1 MRFQVREAFGRPLR
15 RGCLAALGIA
25 VSVAGAAGCAKLEAK
40 PPPAKPPAVV
50 TDVPIEREVSDYEYF
65 VGQTMARKSV
75 DVRAR
80 VNGYLDKVNF
90 ADGDEVKEGIVLFE
104 IDSRSYDAEVARTEA
119 ALVQA
124 EAHAH
129 RLEADYQR
137 ARSLKGRDVLSQ
149 AEFDV
154 VAGDYSEAKAAVGIA
169 KANRDLA
176 KLNQGFTHVVSP
188 IEGRISRRMVD
199 PGNLVK
205 TDETLL
211 TNIVTLDPVYVYFD
225 IDERTLL
232 RLRRLVAE
240 GKIQSRSETE
250 LKVDL
255 ALADEQGFPHQG
267 TVDFS
272 DNKVDQTT
280 GTLRVRA
287 SVPNPKPRVLSPGM
301 FMRVRLPVGKPH
313 MAILVPE
320 KAIGTDQGR
329 KFVYVVKPG
338 KDKEGKPADIV
349 EYRPITVGSQQEIM
363 IGTRPEQRR
372 VVEKGIAPGERV
384 VVSGL
389 QRVRPGI
396 AVTAISSEE
405 LASSPTN
412 SESAKSAAARTGSG
426 G

>member
-1 MRFQVREAFGRPLR
+1 MRFQVREAFGRR
-15 RGCLAALGIA
+15 FRGGCLAALGLA
-25 VSVAGAAGCAKLEAK
+25 ASVAGSSGCAQTEAK
-40 PPPAKPPAVV
+40 PPPPKAPAVV

-75 DVRAR
+75 EVRAR
-80 VNGYLDKVNF
+80 VNGYLDKLNF
-90 ADGDEVKEGIVLFE
+90 KDGDEVKEGDMLFE
-104 IDSRSYDAEVARTEA
+104 IDPRQYDADVARTEA
-119 ALVQA
+119 ALAQA
-124 EAHAH
+124 EAHSH

-137 ARSLKGRDVLSQ
+137 ARNLKGREVFSQ
-149 AEFDV
+149 SEFDA

-176 KLNQGFTHVVSP
+176 RLNLSFTKVDAP
-188 IEGRISRRMVD
+188 IEGRLSRRMVD

-205 TDETLL
+205 ADETLL

-240 GKIQSRSETE
+240 GKIQSRAESE
-250 LKVDL
+250 LHVDV
-255 ALADEQGFPHQG
+255 ALADEEKFPHVG
-267 TVDFS
+267 IVDFS

-287 SVPNPKPRVLSPGM
+287 AVPNPKPRVLSPGM

-313 MAILVPE
+313 QAILVPE
-320 KAIGTDQGR
+320 QAVGTDQGR
-329 KFVYVVKPG
+329 KFVYVVKAG
-338 KDKEGKPADIV
+338 KDKDGKPADIV
-349 EYRPITVGSQQEIM
+349 EYRPITVGSQQEVM
-363 IGTRPEQRR
+363 VGTRSEQRR
-372 VVEKGIAPGERV
+372 VVEQGITPGERV

-396 AVTAISSEE
+396 AVTAISVKE
-405 LASSPTN
+405 LAASGSK
-412 SESAKSAAARTGSG
+412 SESGKSAAARTGSG

>member
-1 MRFQVREAFGRPLR
+1 MRFPFPEALGRPLR

-25 VSVAGAAGCAKLEAK
+25 VSLAGASGCAKTEAK
-40 PPPAKPPAVV
+40 PPPPKAPAVV
-50 TDVPIEREVSDYEYF
+50 TDLPIEREVSDYEYF
-65 VGQTMARKSV
+65 VGQTTAKKSV

-80 VNGYLDKVNF
+80 VNGYLDKLNF
-90 ADGDEVKEGIVLFE
+90 KDGDEVKEGDLLFE
-104 IDSRSYDAEVARTEA
+104 IDPRQYDAEFARTEA
-119 ALVQA
+119 AVVQA

-137 ARSLKGRDVLSQ
+137 ARNLKGREVLSQ
-149 AEFDV
+149 SEFDV
-154 VAGDYSEAKAAVGIA
+154 VAGDYSEAMAAVGIA

-176 KLNQGFTHVVSP
+176 KLNQNFTKVVSP

-205 TDETLL
+205 ADETLL
-211 TNIVTLDPVYVYFD
+211 TNIVTLDPVNVYFD

-232 RLRRLVAE
+232 RLRRLLAQ
-240 GKIQSRSETE
+240 GKIQSHSESE
-250 LKVDL
+250 LQVDL
-255 ALADEQGFPHQG
+255 ALADEEGFPHQG

-287 SVPNPKPRVLSPGM
+287 TVPNPKPRVLSPGM

-338 KDKEGKPADIV
+338 TDKDGKPADIV

-363 IGTRPEQRR
+363 VGTRPEQRR
-372 VVEKGIAPGERV
+372 VVEQGIALGERI

-396 AVTAISSEE
+396 AVTAISTKE
-405 LASSPTN
+405 LASTSTGG
-412 SESAKSAAARTGSG
+412 ESAKSAAARAGSG